1 MVWVVLYVWRINFV
15 VKKKNKSADIFGLH
29 NFSSNA
35 QFKIANYKSYWN
47 TNVKQGNRYE
57 KSEKM

>member
-1 MVWVVLYVWRINFV
+1 MYVWRINFV
-15 VKKKNKSADIFGLH
+15 VKKKNKSANIFGLH
-29 NFSSNA
+29 NFLSNA
-35 QFKIANYKSYWN
+35 QFKIANYKSDWN